1 MHDVTFILLGYS
13 EAKLRDREEP
23 KHISIEETL
32 QETRKNEQLGALRT
46 EQKYQMLQG
55 KPLVA

>member
-1 MHDVTFILLGYS
+1 MHDVTFILLSYS

-32 QETRKNEQLGALRT
+32 QETNEKATARRPQNKAEIPDATG
-46 EQKYQMLQG
+46 
-55 KPLVA
+55 